1 MSIGSSEMIPSH
13 QLPYQGVHAM
23 RLEKYDSSTCLAWEA
38 YDAEHGG
45 QRLFIKQLRPEL
57 YADKPMRNSFIK
69 EYSIGSQL
77 TSDYFPRYRS
87 FNDDGEHLSITQNYI
102 DGDTLETRLDQSP
115 DYFRN
120 KANLRRFIYQML
132 EALCDLHS
140 ASIIHL
146 DLKPQN
152 IIITRRTDNVRI
164 IDFGYSCS
172 DDWVLSLGKTTSFA
186 APELKSGNT
195 NALCAASDI
204 YSFGII
210 VQHIVAKS
218 GVRLPKP
225 LRRIINKCTQE
236 NIEDRYTNAQQIIE
250 DLDAYYN
257 SKKANAWLTIA
268 TSVAATL
275 LLVISSISLYRYWY
289 AEQFSLGGFSYRV
302 YNYHGVN
309 GVMITSADPEVVKD
323 STIRFPEQVTYHRRT
338 YNIIAVG
345 EKAFSGQENIR
356 DIEFGHWMH
365 EIDNNAFF
373 GCPSLQSVHFT
384 GNVRSIGN
392 GAFASCPALDTFIV
406 NKTNPWLYVRD
417 SVLFSNEGKILRQ
430 CPATKKG
437 EYTVPEGIMRVYNSA
452 FQGCR
457 QLTHITIPR
466 SVIHLDSNAF
476 QDCTSLKTV
485 SIPSSTPE
493 LPNAAF
499 CGCTSLESINLPEGV
514 KQISWYVF
522 NGCTSLSSVSI
533 PSTCINIGPS
543 FQGCNALSDI
553 YNHRPTPQDISDDT
567 FTHYGTL
574 HVPAQSIAAYRNHP
588 VWQKFKIVAMQ

>member
-1 MSIGSSEMIPSH
+1 MSNGYSEMIPS
-13 QLPYQGVHAM
+13 QELPYEGVDAM

-57 YADKPMRNSFIK
+57 YADKRMRNSFIK
-69 EYSIGSQL
+69 EYSIGSEL
-77 TSDYFPRYRS
+77 SSDYFPRYHS
-87 FNDDGEHLSITQNYI
+87 INDDGQSLSLTLNYI
-102 DGDTLETRLDQSP
+102 DGDTLETRLEKSP
-115 DYFRN
+115 DYFRD
-120 KANLRRFIYQML
+120 KTNLRRFIYQML

-172 DDWVLSLGKTTSFA
+172 DDWVSSLGKTTSFA

-195 NALCAASDI
+195 TALCAASDI

-210 VQHIVAKS
+210 IRLIATKS
-218 GVRLPKP
+218 GVRLPKT

-236 NIEDRYTNAQQIIE
+236 NIEDRYSNAQQIIE
-250 DLDAYYN
+250 DFDAYYN
-257 SKKANAWLTIA
+257 RKKSNVWRTIA
-268 TSVAATL
+268 SSVAATL
-275 LLVISSISLYRYWY
+275 ILVVSSVSFYRFWY
-289 AEQFSLGGFSYRV
+289 AEEFTVDGFCYKV
-302 YNYHGVN
+302 YDYHGVS
-309 GVMITSADPEVVKD
+309 GVMITDTDADVVKD
-323 STIRFPEQVTYHRRT
+323 STLSFHDNVTFHGRT
-338 YNIIAVG
+338 YSVIAVA
-345 EKAFSGQENIR
+345 EKAFFGKRNIR
-356 DIEFGHWMH
+356 NIEFNSWMH
-365 EIDNNAFF
+365 EVGNNAFF
-373 GCPSLQSVHFT
+373 GCPSLRSVYFA
-384 GNVRSIGN
+384 GNVRSVNN
-392 GAFASCPALDTFIV
+392 GAFASCESLDTFIV
-406 NKTNPWLYVRD
+406 ANNNPWLYVKD

-437 EYTVPEGIMRVYNSA
+437 EYTIPDGIMRVYNSA

-485 SIPSSTPE
+485 TIPPSTPE

-522 NGCTSLSSVSI
+522 KGCTSLTSITI

-543 FQGCNALSDI
+543 FQGCNALADI
-553 YNHRPTPQDISDDT
+553 YNHRPTPQDISADT

-574 HVPAQSIAAYRNHP
+574 HVPAQSIAAYRKHP
-588 VWQKFKIVAMQ
+588 VWRKFKIVAM

>member
-1 MSIGSSEMIPSH
+1 MIPS
-13 QLPYQGVHAM
+13 QELPYEGVDAM

-57 YADKPMRNSFIK
+57 YADKRMRNSFIK
-69 EYSIGSQL
+69 EYSIGSEL
-77 TSDYFPRYRS
+77 SSDYFPRYRS
-87 FNDDGEHLSITQNYI
+87 FNNDGEHLSITLNYI
-102 DGDTLETRLDQSP
+102 DGDTLETRLEQSP

-140 ASIIHL
+140 AGIIHL

-152 IIITRRTDNVRI
+152 IIITRRSDNVRI

-172 DDWVLSLGKTTSFA
+172 DDWVSSLGKTTSFA

-236 NIEDRYTNAQQIIE
+236 DIENRYSNAQQIIE
-250 DLDAYYN
+250 DTDAFYN
-257 SKKANAWLTIA
+257 SKKTNVWQITA

-275 LLVISSISLYRYWY
+275 ILVICSISFYRFWY
-289 AEQFSLGGFSYRV
+289 AEKFTVDGFSYKV
-302 YNYHGVN
+302 YDYHGVN
-309 GVMITSADPEVVKD
+309 GVMITNADAEVVKD
-323 STIRFPEQVTYHRRT
+323 SMLRFPEQVTFHTRT
-338 YNIIAVG
+338 YNVIAIN
-345 EKAFSGQENIR
+345 EKAFSGQKDIR
-356 DIEFGHWMH
+356 NIEFNSWMH
-365 EIDNNAFF
+365 EIGNNAFF
-373 GCPSLQSVHFT
+373 NCPSLKSVYFA
-384 GNVRSIGN
+384 GNVRSVGN
-392 GAFASCPALDTFIV
+392 GAFASCESLDTFIV
-406 NKTNPWLYVRD
+406 NKTNPWLFVKD

-437 EYTVPEGIMRVYNSA
+437 EYTIPDSIMRVYNCA

-457 QLTHITIPR
+457 QLTHITIPS
-466 SVIHLDSNAF
+466 SVIHLDSNVF
-476 QDCTSLKTV
+476 QDCTSLKSV
-485 SIPSSTPE
+485 NIPPSTPE

-499 CGCTSLESINLPEGV
+499 CGCTSLESIKLPEGV

-522 NGCTSLSSVSI
+522 KGCTSLSSISI

-543 FQGCNALSDI
+543 FQGCDALADI

-574 HVPAQSIAAYRNHP
+574 HVPTQSIPAYRKHP
-588 VWQKFKIVAMQ
+588 VWRKFKIVAMQ